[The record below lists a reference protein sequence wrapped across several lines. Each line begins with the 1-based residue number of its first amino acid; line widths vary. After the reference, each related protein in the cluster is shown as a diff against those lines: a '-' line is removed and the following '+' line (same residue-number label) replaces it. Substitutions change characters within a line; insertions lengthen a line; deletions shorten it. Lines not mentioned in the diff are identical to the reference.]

1 MSICSTGA
9 SDWEGAL
16 IVKPRTAWK
25 MLSCSNTRG
34 YELLNSGELV
44 SFKDG
49 KSRKITVASIKDYI
63 TRRTTTPSELPR
75 RKRGRPRKSTT
86 IAAQQSEQPAG

>member
-1 MSICSTGA
+1 MSVSSTTPADVGP
-9 SDWEGAL
+9 L
-16 IVKPRTAWK
+16 VVKPKVAWQ

-34 YELLNSGELV
+34 YELLNTGELV

-63 TRRTTTPSELPR
+63 TRRTATPSELPR
-75 RKRGRPRKSTT
+75 RKRGRPRKSGS
-86 IAAQQSEQPAG
+86 AATAQACSP

>member
-1 MSICSTGA
+1 MSIRSTGS

-16 IVKPRTAWK
+16 VVKPRTAWK

-63 TRRTTTPSELPR
+63 ARRTVTPSLPHR
-75 RKRGRPRKSTT
+75 QRGRPRRT
-86 IAAQQSEQPAG
+86 APQLQPETPA

>member
-1 MSICSTGA
+1 MSISSTA
-9 SDWEGAL
+9 LCDWEGAL
-16 IVKPRTAWK
+16 VVKPRTAWK

-49 KSRKITVASIKDYI
+49 KSRKITVASIRDYI
-63 TRRTTTPSELPR
+63 TRHTAAPADPPR
-75 RKRGRPRKSTT
+75 RRRGRPRKRLE
-86 IAAQQSEQPAG
+86 SEAMAP

>member
-1 MSICSTGA
+1 MSIRSTGL

-16 IVKPRTAWK
+16 VVKPRTAWK

-63 TRRTTTPSELPR
+63 TRRTATPNLPH
-75 RKRGRPRKSTT
+75 RKRGRPRKREDE
-86 IAAQQSEQPAG
+86 AVAL